1 MWTSPACDCGE
12 RRKSLQA
19 AHCDRRSFRGPKT
32 GAYPELEA
40 ELVKFI
46 EDVRSRGHAV
56 SSEMAQKLRAEVVM
70 GPSVLNVIRG
80 NEYFRRSAT
89 DGRTCALT
97 YSVLKNLHNR
107 AANEYVTRNNEQE
120 ELPPLACTYFP
131 EPDLRDL
138 LAIAD
143 EDGMVHLLQTGQS
156 DVRLSLKSSWQA
168 HENAIF
174 DVCPRPGRSH
184 LTTASGDLSV
194 RLWDIEQQ
202 TRVAS
207 FQGHKGSVKCV
218 RFLPEHAGKRFCHT
232 IISQH
237 SAPRWKKKQK
247 RPGGY
252 EAGSRLISA
261 FPACRWRRPTPKHVT
276 CPQNA
281 YRSARLSYVLR
292 IFRSTMSLRG
302 KYRTLPLK
310 EKLAAIQEVDAG
322 VKKTEVALKYG
333 ITKSTL
339 TTILKAKDK
348 LQNNASRFAPDWK
361 RLREAAYPDLENAVL
376 LWLKRARSSNLPING
391 PILREKAEELSLRLG
406 IEDFKCSDGWISRF
420 KERHG
425 LSFKTTE
432 GDDESQVLSALK
444 AHNISADLDSY
455 AATDD
460 NLCVCREDT
469 LDDLVA
475 EVLPAQHS
483 SESKEEPEVENVT
496 TAQAFQYIAKPPSS
510 CSVTACEF
518 RNEHYLVSCGASN
531 GALKVWDLRK
541 NYQLYNNDPRP
552 AICVPYT
559 GRSAAI
565 HGYTS
570 IVLDVSRRRAFASCT
585 DHHIYQY
592 DLLASDT
599 TEPRTSHT
607 VIVSAASNVSHVD
620 TPGFPQLRLSGHR
633 AEVAVLAWDPFH
645 PARLA
650 TCGDDNRVLLWD
662 ATAAEEAGRAM
673 KDCTRAEVF
682 AAAGTLISSHS
693 TVDAWQAPSGAL
705 FHALSALRKTPS
717 RVYSNTDWRITQ
729 FSPACTTSLF
739 DGSART
745 PTRTSSSMADWF
757 TPPTK
762 RRLTSAASN
771 TPGSSEHSTRSESV
785 ATSSGGQ
792 SPSPPADTILS
803 PRKKADS
810 AANVPQRR
818 LLPRLNALE
827 DDIKK
832 DDGATDVTTCDLE
845 NIPLQVQGT
854 PPRPVAPD
862 ATPSPPSASHSR
874 KQHKIMAR
882 LFKRQ
887 ASPAVDKR
895 KSKAKRALLSTQQ
908 QITSFFKR

>member
-1 MWTSPACDCGE
+1 
-12 RRKSLQA
+12 
-19 AHCDRRSFRGPKT
+19 
-32 GAYPELEA
+32 
-40 ELVKFI
+40 
-46 EDVRSRGHAV
+46 
-56 SSEMAQKLRAEVVM
+56 M

-218 RFLPEHAGKRFCHT
+218 RFLPEHADVFA
-232 IISQH
+232 S
-237 SAPRWKKKQK
+237 
-247 RPGGY
+247 
-252 EAGSRLISA
+252 GSRDG
-261 FPACRWRRPTPKHVT
+261 
-276 CPQNA
+276 
-281 YRSARLSYVLR
+281 
-292 IFRSTMSLRG
+292 SLMIWDTR
-302 KYRTLPLK
+302 
-310 EKLAAIQEVDAG
+310 
-322 VKKTEVALKYG
+322 
-333 ITKSTL
+333 
-339 TTILKAKDK
+339 
-348 LQNNASRFAPDWK
+348 
-361 RLREAAYPDLENAVL
+361 
-376 LWLKRARSSNLPING
+376 
-391 PILREKAEELSLRLG
+391 
-406 IEDFKCSDGWISRF
+406 CSDPQMIIPRVHCKGCGATPVR
-420 KERHG
+420 KR
-425 LSFKTTE
+425 K
-432 GDDESQVLSALK
+432 LSAL
-444 AHNISADLDSY
+444 AM
-455 AATDD
+455 
-460 NLCVCREDT
+460 
-469 LDDLVA
+469 
-475 EVLPAQHS
+475 
-483 SESKEEPEVENVT
+483 
-496 TAQAFQYIAKPPSS
+496 PPSS

-518 RNEHYLVSCGASN
+518 RDEHYLVSCGASN

-592 DLLASDT
+592 DLLARETSEPLAVYSGHSTHSFYVKLGLSSDG
-599 TEPRTSHT
+599 RFLASGSSDA
-607 VIVSAASNVSHVD
+607 SAYIWNVD

-662 ATAAEEAGRAM
+662 ATAAEEAGGAM

-682 AAAGTLISSHS
+682 AAAECTATLTGASPSSARLVPPRHS
-693 TVDAWQAPSGAL
+693 A
-705 FHALSALRKTPS
+705 
-717 RVYSNTDWRITQ
+717 
-729 FSPACTTSLF
+729 
-739 DGSART
+739 GSART

-785 ATSSGGQ
+785 ATSSGGK

-845 NIPLQVQGT
+845 NIPLQVQET